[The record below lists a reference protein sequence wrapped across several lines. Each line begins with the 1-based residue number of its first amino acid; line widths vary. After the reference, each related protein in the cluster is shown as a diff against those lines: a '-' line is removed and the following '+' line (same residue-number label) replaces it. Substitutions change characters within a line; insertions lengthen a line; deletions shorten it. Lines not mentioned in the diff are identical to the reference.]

1 MRRNTHKES
10 SRFVP
15 NHHNDPI
22 KDVVWILNV
31 AKRTINKDFQ
41 QHLQGKEACED
52 DVADLQG
59 VGQLVWLWAE
69 KQRGQRKWERMFL
82 LQRFVLL
89 LKSHGEKEMSEG
101 TADIPPRSLYNFWD
115 HRIPAQFWSSLEKNS
130 KPNQNNSS

>member
-1 MRRNTHKES
+1 MRRSTHKES

-52 DVADLQG
+52 NVADLQG
-59 VGQLVWLWAE
+59 IGKFLWLGKEEEGIDKTASSISKNHTWKHNKPQYCKCKNTDANDVV
-69 KQRGQRKWERMFL
+69 RKW
-82 LQRFVLL
+82 Q
-89 LKSHGEKEMSEG
+89 
-101 TADIPPRSLYNFWD
+101 
-115 HRIPAQFWSSLEKNS
+115 
-130 KPNQNNSS
+130 

>member
-10 SRFVP
+10 SRFIP

-41 QHLQGKEACED
+41 QHLQCKETCED

-59 VGQLVWLWAE
+59 IGKFLWLGKE
-69 KQRGQRKWERMFL
+69 
-82 LQRFVLL
+82 
-89 LKSHGEKEMSEG
+89 EKEIEKTNS
-101 TADIPPRSLYNFWD
+101 TAPYPKITCGNTTNPNTASV
-115 HRIPAQFWSSLEKNS
+115 RILMLMMW
-130 KPNQNNSS
+130 

>member
-41 QHLQGKEACED
+41 QHLQGKQACED
-52 DVADLQG
+52 DIADLQG
-59 VGQLVWLWAE
+59 IGKFLWLGKEEEEIEKTSSQLHI
-69 KQRGQRKWERMFL
+69 Q
-82 LQRFVLL
+82 
-89 LKSHGEKEMSEG
+89 KSHEE
-101 TADIPPRSLYNFWD
+101 TQA
-115 HRIPAQFWSSLEKNS
+115 PALKV
-130 KPNQNNSS
+130 